1 MPATPVSQYNGPIDR
16 PVLSTNTSAS
26 SAMSS
31 DSTGSR
37 ASSTSNSP
45 KSAPNS
51 PTMSTHH
58 HFINPIASLKHV
70 GRSLAVENIIHHRS
84 RSPMPPMKATNSNES
99 APSSSTSSSW
109 HPKSRRTPSDPI
121 GLAVTSEHHRRIL
134 QKNKQAVST
143 SHCGRHGNEWLFN
156 NISISKTVRH
166 LVRGEDDQH

>member
-1 MPATPVSQYNGPIDR
+1 MPSTPVSQYNTSTPR
-16 PVLSTNTSAS
+16 PALSTNTSAS
-26 SAMSS
+26 SSS
-31 DSTGSR
+31 SAGSR
-37 ASSTSNSP
+37 ASSSSNSP

-84 RSPMPPMKATNSNES
+84 RTPIPPVKSTNASEP
-99 APSSSTSSSW
+99 APSSAVPSSW

-121 GLAVTSEHHRRIL
+121 GLAVTSETHRRSQIL
-134 QKNKQAVST
+134 QKNKQASSV

-166 LVRGEDDQH
+166 LVRGEDDQN